1 MTTSPS
7 SRTRLIYQTDVE
19 ENNLLSLDDYEINI
33 DNKKK
38 HSTFINKRKNINKS
52 NVGYEDGNKN
62 NSTNKSGQ
70 GGVLLSLVYGLIN
83 AILTVPCM
91 YGYCAIIFSDEVYLP
106 YRNAFML

>member
-52 NVGYEDGNKN
+52 NVGYEDENKN

-70 GGVLLSLVYGLIN
+70 GGILLSVVY
-83 AILTVPCM
+83 
-91 YGYCAIIFSDEVYLP
+91 
-106 YRNAFML
+106 

>member
-52 NVGYEDGNKN
+52 MLDMKMK
-62 NSTNKSGQ
+62 TN
-70 GGVLLSLVYGLIN
+70 
-83 AILTVPCM
+83 
-91 YGYCAIIFSDEVYLP
+91 IIQQIKVEKVIFY
-106 YRNAFML
+106 YRWYMD